1 MTLQKTLLI
10 TAALG
15 LGACLSS
22 TTPVMAQTEAVGAAV
37 QALDGPVTSRAASR
51 LQSGDRTSVIVML
64 NVSQDETVLAGDPGF
79 AGQMMRQR
87 IDDMRR
93 SVTGRVFARAV
104 DEISEQGGTYGYEP
118 FELTPGFA
126 ILANAEELA
135 ELRAHPDVAG
145 IYDNAPARPLTDTSV
160 QQVGAPA
167 VWAQGYS
174 GGGVA
179 VAVLD
184 TGVEKDHPMVGPAI
198 TASACFNT
206 TYTGEST
213 SLCPS
218 GLDNEIDLDSADAG
232 DACVEDDFD
241 SENGVDGCFHGTHV
255 AATAA
260 GRQVSLSSGRT
271 ASGVARN
278 ASIIAVN
285 VFSRVEPE
293 GCVEEGETP
302 EGPCVRSYT
311 SDQIQALDWLYI
323 NRDRLNLASVNMS
336 LGGSEANSSPCLGRS
351 IEPSMNALTDAG
363 VAVVVAAGNDGFG
376 NGLSSPACVPAA
388 ISVGAVDDN
397 DAVPSFSNDADYLDL
412 LAPGVQILAA
422 FGTEQPASGQNCV
435 INDASPNSDGF
446 CHWFSSSNGTSM
458 ATPHVAGA
466 IALLREAFPSASVAD
481 FLEALQVTGEPVMDV
496 ATQRVHARI
505 QVDAAYT
512 FLRDGAGVVNSVS
525 LDELTRYDAR
535 NTNSDVS
542 SFNTA
547 VRALSNAS
555 FQARTVRVISK
566 PSWLTTEFFSGSGAP
581 SGSPVSA
588 TALTL
593 SANGAGQ
600 LRLSIND
607 NGLSDAF
614 NTGELVLGVD
624 GSSTRIRMKATAFVA
639 TALTAGQETV
649 RFGPFE
655 WVSDVDQS
663 TSSIFRVV
671 GLNAGMPS
679 AISADIERWG
689 DTAGQTVSNASIR
702 CDFTIRSNRYSGNEY
717 IIGGADFADCARFD
731 RGDLYIDVAVDP
743 ADAGSVRMRRFLFNS
758 SGGITDAAFDPS
770 GGQGQATS
778 GVSGV
783 RIQSVAGP
791 SSPSFD
797 RQASDADAS
806 QGDASAPQ
814 ATVQAEY
821 GPFEWTYDANG
832 ALRSEFR
839 LTPILQGDSLT
850 LEVAIANASQPG
862 YSGTYSDCRLTI
874 RSARR
879 SENDFL
885 ILPEDLADCGSF
897 GRADLSFR
905 VTADDSRVNY
915 SPGDID
921 NMRMQRLIRQAS
933 GSLTDFHIDAQT
945 SAGQAPVSIGG
956 GVGQV
961 TIGPFEWTGDSTAPT
976 SNQFRIAGIASGSI
990 TRIDVSIA
998 NATANGY
1005 SGTTADC
1012 SLAIR
1017 SQRAGANDYLILRED
1032 LADCGAFG
1040 RGDLTFRIQASLS
1053 GMESAV
1059 KMRRI
1064 AFGAQGDITD
1074 FGFDA
1079 ENGQGKSPT
1088 AISGGREEVVF
1099 GPFEWVGDALAGTQG
1114 VFRITG
1120 IDGGLPDSIEVA
1132 IANAAG
1138 GNGQFT
1144 GAYSDCSINLR
1155 SNRAGRNEYVIG
1167 AVDFADCGSF
1177 SRGDLSFRI
1186 RADAAVLANTVR
1198 MRRFA
1203 VTTAGGLTDFGFDNE

>member
-1 MTLQKTLLI
+1 MTFHKTLLI
-10 TAALG
+10 TAALS
-15 LGACLSS
+15 LGACLSN
-22 TTPVMAQTEAVGAAV
+22 TMPVMAQTEVTRAAV

-64 NVSQDETVLAGDPGF
+64 NVSQDETVLAGNPGF

-93 SVTGRVFARAV
+93 SVTGRVFAREV
-104 DEISEQGGTYGYEP
+104 DEISEQGGTYGYEA

-135 ELRAHPDVAG
+135 QLRAHPDVAS
-145 IYDNAPARPLTDTSV
+145 IHENTPMRPMTDTSI

-167 VWAQGYS
+167 VWAWGYS

-206 TYTGEST
+206 TRLGDST

-218 GLDNEIDLDSADAG
+218 GLDTEIDLNSADAG

-260 GRQVSLSSGRT
+260 GRQSSLSSGRI
-271 ASGVARN
+271 ASGVARS

-293 GCVEEGETP
+293 GCVEDGETP
-302 EGPCVRSYT
+302 DGPCVRSYT
-311 SDQIQALDWLYI
+311 SDQIQALDWLFL
-323 NRDRLNLASVNMS
+323 NRDTLNLGAVNMS
-336 LGGSEANSSPCLGRS
+336 LGGSEENTSPCLGRS

-363 VAVVVAAGNDGFG
+363 VAVVVAAGNEGFG

-388 ISVGAVDDN
+388 ISVGAVDDS
-397 DAVPSFSNDADYLDL
+397 DDVPTFSNDADYLDL

-422 FGTEQPASGQNCV
+422 FGTEQPAPGENCV

-446 CHWFSSSNGTSM
+446 CHWYSSSSGTSM

-481 FLEALQVTGEPVMDV
+481 FLEALQVTGIPVMDG

-505 QVDAAYT
+505 QVDAAYD
-512 FLRDGAGVVNSVS
+512 FMVSGEGVVRNVS
-525 LDELTRYDAR
+525 LADQSRYDAR
-535 NTNSDVS
+535 NTTSDVA
-542 SFNTA
+542 SFNTTT
-547 VRALSNAS
+547 RLISSTSSAS
-555 FQARTVRVISK
+555 RTIRVISK
-566 PSWLTTEFFSGSGAP
+566 PSWLTTEFFSGSGTP
-581 SGSPVSA
+581 SGAPVST

-593 SANGAGQ
+593 SGQGAGQ
-600 LRLSIND
+600 LRLSIAD
-607 NGLSDAF
+607 NGLNTAF
-614 NTGELVLGVD
+614 NSGELVLGVD
-624 GSSTRIRMKATAFVA
+624 GSSTRIRVKTTAFVA
-639 TALTAGQETV
+639 TALNPNQETV

-655 WVSDVDQS
+655 WVSDVDQG

-671 GLNAGMPS
+671 GLNTAMPI
-679 AISADIERWG
+679 AVSADIERWG
-689 DTAGQTVSNASIR
+689 DTGGQAVSNASIR
-702 CDFTIRSNRYSGNEY
+702 CDFTIRANRYSGNEY
-717 IIGGADFADCARFD
+717 IIGNDDFADCARFD
-731 RGDLYIDVAVDP
+731 RGDLFIDVTVDP
-743 ADAGSVRMRRFLFNS
+743 VDAGNVRMRRFLFNS

-778 GVSGV
+778 GTSGV
-783 RIQSVAGP
+783 RVQSVAGP
-791 SSPSFD
+791 SSVTFERAADLQSTPE
-797 RQASDADAS
+797 SDN
-806 QGDASAPQ
+806 SAPQ
-814 ATVQAEY
+814 ATVQVEY

-839 LTPILQGDSLT
+839 LTPVLQGDSLAIDI
-850 LEVAIANASQPG
+850 AIANASQLG
-862 YSGTYSDCRLTI
+862 YAGAFSDCQLAI
-874 RSARR
+874 RSNRR

-885 ILPEDLADCGSF
+885 ILPEDLGDCGAF
-897 GRADLSFR
+897 GRADLTFR

-921 NMRMQRLIRQAS
+921 NMRMQRLIRQVS

-945 SAGQAPVSIGG
+945 SAGFIPANMGG

-961 TIGPFEWTGDSTAPT
+961 SVGPFEWTGDSTAPT
-976 SNQFRIAGIASGSI
+976 SNQFRIAGIANGAVS
-990 TRIDVSIA
+990 RIDVSIA

-1012 SLAIR
+1012 SLTIR
-1017 SQRAGANDYLILRED
+1017 PQRAGANDYLILRED

-1040 RGDLTFRIQASLS
+1040 RGDLTFRIQALLTNMASR
-1053 GMESAV
+1053 V
-1059 KMRRI
+1059 KVRRI
-1064 AFGAQGDITD
+1064 AFGAEGDITD

-1099 GPFEWVGDALAGTQG
+1099 GPFEWVGDANAGTQG

-1120 IDGGLPDSIEVA
+1120 IDGGLPDAIDVA

-1144 GAYSDCSINLR
+1144 GAYTDCSINLR
-1155 SNRAGRNEYVIG
+1155 PNRAGRNEYVIG
-1167 AVDFADCGSF
+1167 AADFVDCGNF

-1186 RADAAVLANTVR
+1186 RADAAVLADTVR

-1203 VTTAGGLTDFGFDNE
+1203 VTMAGGLTDFGFDNE

>member
-1 MTLQKTLLI
+1 MSFHKTLLI

-15 LGACLSS
+15 LGACLSV
-22 TTPVMAQTEAVGAAV
+22 TAPVLAQTAETGAGV
-37 QALDGPVTSRAASR
+37 QVLDGAVSARAMSR
-51 LQSGDRTSVIVML
+51 LQSGERTSVIVIL
-64 NVSQDETVLAGDPGF
+64 NVSQDETLLAGEPGF
-79 AGQMMRQR
+79 AGQMMRQQ

-93 SVTGRVFARAV
+93 AVTGRMFARNAESLGRQDAV
-104 DEISEQGGTYGYEP
+104 EGYEA
-118 FELTPGFA
+118 FELTPGFT
-126 ILANAEELA
+126 IMANAQEIA
-135 ELRAHPDVAG
+135 ELRASPDVAHV
-145 IYDNAPARPLTDTSV
+145 YDNTPMRPMTDTSI

-184 TGVEKDHPMVGPAI
+184 TGVEKDHPMIGPAI
-198 TASACFNT
+198 TASACYNT
-206 TYTGEST
+206 TITGESS
-213 SLCPS
+213 SLCPN
-218 GLDNEIDLDSADAG
+218 GQDTQIDLTSAEAG

-241 SENGVDGCFHGTHV
+241 AETGIDGCFHGTHV
-255 AATAA
+255 ASTVA
-260 GRQVSLSSGRT
+260 GRQLNLSSGRT
-271 ASGVARN
+271 VSGVARS

-285 VFSRVEPE
+285 VFSRFEPAE
-293 GCVEEGETP
+293 CVEDGEP
-302 EGPCVRSYT
+302 LEGPCTLSYP
-311 SDQIQALDWLYI
+311 SDQIAALDWLYL
-323 NRDRLNLASVNMS
+323 NRDTLNLGAVNMS
-336 LGGSEANSSPCLGRS
+336 LGGSTANASPCTSSSYDRAMG
-351 IEPSMNALTDAG
+351 ALNDAG
-363 VAVVVAAGNDGFG
+363 VAVVVAAGNDGFA
-376 NGLSSPACVPAA
+376 NGLSSPACIRSA
-388 ISVGAVDDN
+388 ISVGAVDDS
-397 DAVPSFSNDADYLDL
+397 DSVPSFSNDADYLDL
-412 LAPGVQILAA
+412 LAPGVDITAA
-422 FGTEQPASGQNCV
+422 FGTEEPAAGQNCV
-435 INDASPNSDGF
+435 INDATPNSEGF
-446 CHWFSSSNGTSM
+446 CHWFTTSNGTSM

-466 IALLREAFPSASVAD
+466 MALLREAFPNASVAD
-481 FLEALQVTGEPVMDV
+481 FLEALKVTGEPVMDV
-496 ATQRVHARI
+496 ATQRIHARI
-505 QVDAAYT
+505 QVDAAYE

-525 LDELTRYDAR
+525 LSDLTRYDAR
-535 NTNSDVS
+535 NTISAVS

-547 VRALSNAS
+547 VRALNNAS

-581 SGSPVSA
+581 SGSPVST
-588 TALTL
+588 TALAL

-607 NGLSDAF
+607 TGLSDAF
-614 NTGELVLGVD
+614 NSGELVLGVD

-639 TALTAGQETV
+639 TSLVANQETV

-655 WVSDVDQS
+655 WVSDVDQG

-671 GLNAGMPS
+671 GLNTAMPI
-679 AISADIERWG
+679 AVSADIERWG
-689 DTAGQTVSNASIR
+689 DAAGQSVSDASIR
-702 CDFTIRSNRYSGNEY
+702 CDFSVRANRYSGNEY
-717 IIGGADFADCARFD
+717 IIGGSDFVDCARFD
-731 RGDLYIDVAVDP
+731 RGDLYIDVTVDP
-743 ADAGSVRMRRFLFNS
+743 ADAGNVRMRRFLFNS

-778 GVSGV
+778 GMSGV
-783 RIQSVAGP
+783 RVQSVAG
-791 SSPSFD
+791 
-797 RQASDADAS
+797 ASNATFERAANLLSAPESDT
-806 QGDASAPQ
+806 SAPQ

-839 LTPILQGDSLT
+839 LTPVLQGDSLIID
-850 LEVAIANASQPG
+850 VAIANASQPG
-862 YSGTYSDCRLTI
+862 YTGAFSDCRLTI

-885 ILPEDLADCGSF
+885 ILPEDLADCGAF
-897 GRADLSFR
+897 GRADLTFR

-933 GSLTDFHIDAQT
+933 GSLTDFHVDAQS
-945 SAGQAPVSIGG
+945 SAGVVPASIGG

-961 TIGPFEWTGDSTAPT
+961 SVGPFEWTGDSTAAT
-976 SNQFRIAGIASGSI
+976 SNQFRIAGIANGAV

-1012 SLAIR
+1012 TLAIR
-1017 SQRAGANDYLILRED
+1017 PQRAGANDYLILRED

-1040 RGDLTFRIQASLS
+1040 RGDLTFRVQALLTNMASR
-1053 GMESAV
+1053 V
-1059 KMRRI
+1059 KVRRI
-1064 AFGAQGDITD
+1064 AFGAEGDITD

-1079 ENGQGKSPT
+1079 ETGQGSTPT

-1099 GPFEWVGDALAGTQG
+1099 GPFEWVGDAQAGTKG

-1120 IDGGLPDSIEVA
+1120 INGGLPDSIEVA

-1138 GNGQFT
+1138 GNGQYT
-1144 GAYSDCSINLR
+1144 GAYTDCSITLR

-1167 AVDFADCGSF
+1167 AADFVDCGSF

-1186 RADAAVLANTVR
+1186 RADAAVLADTVR